1 MINQDIQTLI
11 EKAEL
16 LAKEKTDGHLSIL
29 KFTTGY
35 KVFLGTPNLD
45 IGENR
50 EKISKMKSFT
60 TLEDALKHLLENNIS
75 IYDVKE

>member
-1 MINQDIQTLI
+1 MNDLQTLL

-45 IGENR
+45 IGEER
-50 EKISKMKSFT
+50 EKVNKMQSFIY
-60 TLEDALKHLLENNIS
+60 LNEALDNVLKTNIS
-75 IYDVKE
+75 IWDI

>member
-1 MINQDIQTLI
+1 MNDLQTLL

-45 IGENR
+45 IREER
-50 EKISKMKSFT
+50 EKISQMKSFIY
-60 TLEDALKHLLENNIS
+60 LNEALDNLLKTNIS
-75 IYDVKE
+75 IWDI

>member
-1 MINQDIQTLI
+1 MDL
-11 EKAEL
+11 EALLHKAEA

-45 IGENR
+45 IGEER
-50 EKISKMKSFT
+50 EKISSMNSFS
-60 TLEDALKHLLENNIS
+60 TLEKALRNLLNTNVEI
-75 IYDVKE
+75 

>member
-1 MINQDIQTLI
+1 MNLETLI
-11 EKAEL
+11 QKAEA

-45 IGENR
+45 IGEER
-50 EKISKMKSFT
+50 ENISNMNSFS
-60 TLEDALKHLLENNIS
+60 TLEEALKSLLKTNVLI
-75 IYDVKE
+75 